1 MSKTITIRDDLYEK
15 LRALKGD
22 ASLNDFLEHLL
33 GEGKEERKNIEL
45 LKNLRKTLELRSA
58 EKDIILKEIY
68 AKRGEKRA
76 FDDRPG

>member
-33 GEGKEERKNIEL
+33 GEGKGESKNIEL

-58 EKDIILKEIY
+58 EKDTILKEIY
-68 AKRGEKRA
+68 AKREEKRV

>member
-15 LRALKGD
+15 LRARKGD

-45 LKNLRKTLELRSA
+45 LKNLRNTLELRSA
-58 EKDIILKEIY
+58 EKDIILKGIY